1 MFIIYIKSSSLDKF
15 TILQRV
21 CMGGGENTIKYSM
34 GDQFKSDLIGFKFDL
49 IWLITINY
57 N

>member
-49 IWLITINY
+49 I
-57 N
+57 